1 MPDLFTVD
9 ASARLQRWKTLEE
22 RRADMNV
29 IRTHQP
35 RVVIY
40 QLIHQLL
47 NSNQAIAGHVIASTK
62 PSWCSYCKHGAVTKS
77 PDRTSEYADSHP
89 RLARSAIGRE
99 RKGVLNNIPTQ
110 LTEGKPQIPLVQSGI
125 RIEKGYPRYVR

>member
-77 PDRTSEYADSHP
+77 PDRTSEYADP
-89 RLARSAIGRE
+89 IQDLQEVRLGANEKVSLTTFQHNLPKGSLKFHWCKVVSA
-99 RKGVLNNIPTQ
+99 
-110 LTEGKPQIPLVQSGI
+110 
-125 RIEKGYPRYVR
+125 